1 MKKLI
6 CTVANTKPR
15 FDKQLFFDIQ
25 ENLSLVSEDDS
36 HGTLLK
42 FAAYMRTA
50 DTNEVVVNN
59 ETGGDFAFYS
69 SDAFASS
76 MFTKSGLDYP
86 YPLFLSDASLLFC
99 KCVFDSI
106 FPKDKITEEEYRRLV
121 LNSSCFP
128 VGAFCDGKCFY
139 VVSNIIENSG
149 VLNTNTKLDGE
160 FSLVPISDVL
170 SRDYC
175 DGSSYDYRERFVRE
189 TLVVSKGGI
198 INDQ

>member
-59 ETGGDFAFYS
+59 ETGGDFACRG
-69 SDAFASS
+69 
-76 MFTKSGLDYP
+76 K
-86 YPLFLSDASLLFC
+86 
-99 KCVFDSI
+99 K
-106 FPKDKITEEEYRRLV
+106 
-121 LNSSCFP
+121 NCF
-128 VGAFCDGKCFY
+128 G
-139 VVSNIIENSG
+139 
-149 VLNTNTKLDGE
+149 
-160 FSLVPISDVL
+160 
-170 SRDYC
+170 
-175 DGSSYDYRERFVRE
+175 
-189 TLVVSKGGI
+189 
-198 INDQ
+198 